1 MPETHH
7 WNFSE
12 INVLE
17 LLPQRKPFVFV
28 DQIENFNIPDLSC
41 TTHFLVKEDSLL
53 VKDGSLSESGI
64 IENIAQTC
72 AVHIG
77 FYNKYI
83 LNKEI
88 QVGFIGAVKN
98 LRIFDKV
105 QIGDQLITTISI
117 KTEFGSM
124 KIADATVDV
133 FGKRVAEGELKIALQ
148 E

>member
-1 MPETHH
+1 MPETHQ

-17 LLPQRKPFVFV
+17 LLPQQKPFVFV
-28 DQIENFNIPDLSC
+28 DQIENFNISELSC

-53 VKDGSLSESGI
+53 VKDGYLSESGI

-83 LNKEI
+83 LNRDI

-105 QIGDQLITTISI
+105 QIGDLLITTIAI

-133 FGKRVAEGELKIALQ
+133 CGKRVAEGELKIALQ
-148 E
+148 D

>member
-1 MPETHH
+1 MPDTHS
-7 WNFSE
+7 WNFAD
-12 INVLE
+12 INILE
-17 LLPQRKPFVFV
+17 LLPQQKPFVFV
-28 DQIENFNIPDLSC
+28 DQMDHFDIPTLSC
-41 TTHFLVKEDSLL
+41 TTHFLIQKDHLL
-53 VKDGSLSESGI
+53 VNNGYLSESGI

-83 LNKEI
+83 LNRKI

-105 QIGDQLITTISI
+105 QIGDLLITTIAI

-133 FGKRVAEGELKIALQ
+133 CGKRVAEGELKIALQ
-148 E
+148 D

>member
-28 DQIENFNIPDLSC
+28 DQMETFNIPELSC
-41 TTHFLVKEDSLL
+41 TTYFLVKEDSLL
-53 VKDGSLSESGI
+53 VKDGYLSESGI

-83 LNKEI
+83 LIRDI

-133 FGKRVAEGELKIALQ
+133 CEKRVAEGELKIALQ
-148 E
+148 D

>member
-1 MPETHH
+1 M
-7 WNFSE
+7 
-12 INVLE
+12 
-17 LLPQRKPFVFV
+17 
-28 DQIENFNIPDLSC
+28 
-41 TTHFLVKEDSLL
+41 
-53 VKDGSLSESGI
+53 VKDGYLSESGI

-83 LNKEI
+83 LNKKI

-105 QIGDQLITTISI
+105 QIGDQLITTIAI

-124 KIADATVDV
+124 KIANATVEV
-133 FGKRVAEGELKIALQ
+133 CGKRVAKGGLKIALQ

>member
-1 MPETHH
+1 MPETHT
-7 WNFSE
+7 WNFAE
-12 INVLE
+12 IDVLE

-28 DQIENFNIPDLSC
+28 DHIVNFHIPDLSC
-41 TTHFLVKEDSLL
+41 ITHFLVKEDHLL
-53 VKDGSLSESGI
+53 VNDGYLSESGI

-83 LNKEI
+83 LNKKI

-105 QIGDQLITTISI
+105 QIGDLLVTKIAI

-124 KIADATVDV
+124 KIADATVEV
-133 FGKRVAEGELKIALQ
+133 CGKKVAEGELKIALQ
-148 E
+148 D

>member
-1 MPETHH
+1 MPDTHQ
-7 WNFSE
+7 WNFAE

-17 LLPQRKPFVFV
+17 LLPQQQPFVFV
-28 DQIENFNIPDLSC
+28 DQIVSFKIPELSC
-41 TTHFLVKEDSLL
+41 ITQFQIKETTLL
-53 VKDGSLSESGI
+53 VKDGCLSESGI

-83 LNKEI
+83 LNKKI

-105 QIGDQLITTISI
+105 QIGDQLITTIAI

-124 KIADATVDV
+124 KIADATVEV
-133 FGKRVAEGELKIALQ
+133 CGKRVAEGELKIALQ

>member
-1 MPETHH
+1 MPDTHQ
-7 WNFSE
+7 WNFAE

-17 LLPQRKPFVFV
+17 LLPQQKPFVFV
-28 DQIENFNIPDLSC
+28 DQIENFIISHLSC

-53 VKDGSLSESGI
+53 VKDGYLSESGI

-83 LNKEI
+83 LNKKI

-105 QIGDQLITTISI
+105 QIGDQLVTTIAI

-124 KIADATVDV
+124 KIADATVEV
-133 FGKRVAEGELKIALQ
+133 CGKKVAEGELKIALQ